1 MESAFHNSH
10 VTEYRQPFGAVERGT
25 NVKLSIRTYNDAE
38 VYLNLIDFYD
48 KQDVIRMDLEVN
60 NGESSK
66 FSTVI
71 ETDNLLGM
79 NRYYF
84 TIKRVGKQIYYGNNV
99 DGLGGEGQKYYDN
112 PVPYQITVYEK
123 SYVPEW
129 YKDGI
134 IYQIYVDRFFNGNN
148 EGKINNPRK
157 NSFIYGNWS
166 DDPMYIKGQNGEIL
180 RWDFY
185 GGNLKGVK
193 EKLPYLKDLG
203 VTIIYFNPIFEA
215 VSCHKYDT
223 GDYER
228 IDPMYGDEE
237 DFRELCIEA
246 GNYGIKII
254 LDGVFSHTGSD
265 SKYFNKFGRYDS
277 VGAYQ
282 DKNSPYYEWYR
293 FYNYPDKYEC
303 WWGFDNQ
310 PDVDELNPSYLD
322 YIVNGKNSIISKW
335 MNLGASGWRLDVAD
349 ELPDEFIEAL
359 KKKTR
364 EVNPESI
371 VIGEVWEDASNKIS
385 YSQRRK
391 YLFGKELDSVT
402 NYPFRN
408 AILKYVK
415 SEIDANVFSRTIFSL
430 YENYPIENFYSTMNI
445 LGNHDT
451 ERVLTVLNEDIRLLE
466 LALILQM
473 VLPGVP
479 LIYYGDEAG
488 LLGNKDP
495 ENRKAYPWGRENK
508 SVYNLY
514 KKMIEV
520 RKSNLALVK
529 GDFNI
534 NNLDNGLVMIR
545 RTYNEK
551 SIVFIANNL
560 EQDKNVELNNTI
572 DKQYKDIISN
582 EVLTKNQN
590 ENYIFTIEKK
600 GYRLFEEYLVNNY
613 I

>member
-84 TIKRVGKQIYYGNNV
+84 TIKRVGKQIYYGNNA

-112 PVPYQITVYEK
+112 PIPYQITVYEK

-282 DKNSPYYEWYR
+282 DKNSPYYGWYR

-364 EVNPESI
+364 EINPESI

-508 SVYNLY
+508 SVYNF
-514 KKMIEV
+514 
-520 RKSNLALVK
+520 S
-529 GDFNI
+529 
-534 NNLDNGLVMIR
+534 
-545 RTYNEK
+545 
-551 SIVFIANNL
+551 
-560 EQDKNVELNNTI
+560 
-572 DKQYKDIISN
+572 
-582 EVLTKNQN
+582 
-590 ENYIFTIEKK
+590 
-600 GYRLFEEYLVNNY
+600 
-613 I
+613 